1 MVAFLILLAIV
12 VVLTVIAYLLM
23 PKPKQPKPAAAT
35 DLENPT
41 AEAGREIPILFGT
54 KTIKGLNV
62 LDFTDKS
69 IQSYDV
75 KA

>member
-12 VVLTVIAYLLM
+12 VVLTIISYLLM
-23 PKPKQPKPAAAT
+23 PKPKAPKPAAAT
-35 DLENPT
+35 DLEDPT
-41 AEAGREIPILFGT
+41 ADAGREIPVLFGT
-54 KTIKGLNV
+54 KTVKGLNV
-62 LDFTDKS
+62 LDYTDKS